1 MRASI
6 SVNSIHSFDQ
16 NTDADIAISHAKETE
31 RKNKRRKALQPCL
44 GFLKGLHTLQT
55 LSKFI
60 KEKIADNKL
69 SFSCTTIYTAV
80 EFFEGLVHHAW
91 WPWPEITPSVGPDS
105 GTTFGHTRYYNTQSI
120 RIWYRVW
127 ITLCYI
133 CFPAK
138 QGSYNTEYIKY
149 ICTHWV
155 TVSGSESPSCSVL
168 HHITG
173 QVMRFVPSNS
183 ACIITCSL
191 CRFVILEKLKFIY
204 FFGKSF
210 SFKRQ
215 SNSISK
221 GLHGSYPPLE
231 ALIRPGRAPI
241 FITLGTGQGW
251 CWWAGRR
258 NRGKMSQEQT
268 WKSLVYN
275 TNITPDQV
283 ELRLCW
289 LPSPPA

>member
-1 MRASI
+1 MTFTLEMRASI

-60 KEKIADNKL
+60 KEKIADLISFAFPAQQFILRWSFLRGWSTTLGGRDQKSPQVSALTVAPLLVTRDIITHKVFVFDIESELHCVISAFQQNKDL
-69 SFSCTTIYTAV
+69 TIQN
-80 EFFEGLVHHAW
+80 
-91 WPWPEITPSVGPDS
+91 IQS
-105 GTTFGHTRYYNTQSI
+105 TFG
-120 RIWYRVW
+120 
-127 ITLCYI
+127 
-133 CFPAK
+133 
-138 QGSYNTEYIKY
+138 
-149 ICTHWV
+149 THWV
-155 TVSGSESPSCSVL
+155 TVSGLESPSCSVL

-251 CWWAGRR
+251 CW
-258 NRGKMSQEQT
+258 
-268 WKSLVYN
+268 
-275 TNITPDQV
+275 
-283 ELRLCW
+283 
-289 LPSPPA
+289 

>member
-1 MRASI
+1 M
-6 SVNSIHSFDQ
+6 
-16 NTDADIAISHAKETE
+16 
-31 RKNKRRKALQPCL
+31 LYL
-44 GFLKGLHTLQT
+44 
-55 LSKFI
+55 LSSK
-60 KEKIADNKL
+60 
-69 SFSCTTIYTAV
+69 
-80 EFFEGLVHHAW
+80 
-91 WPWPEITPSVGPDS
+91 
-105 GTTFGHTRYYNTQSI
+105 TRI
-120 RIWYRVW
+120 
-127 ITLCYI
+127 
-133 CFPAK
+133 
-138 QGSYNTEYIKY
+138 YNTEYIKY
-149 ICTHWV
+149 IFTHWV
-155 TVSGSESPSCSVL
+155 TASGSESPSCSVL

-221 GLHGSYPPLE
+221 GLHGSYPQLE

-241 FITLGTGQGW
+241 FIILGEGQGW
-251 CWWAGRR
+251 CWWARRR
-258 NRGKMSQEQT
+258 NRVKMSQEQT

-283 ELRLCW
+283 DQSQRLYW
-289 LPSPPA
+289 LAGKMWSFHQFSSRFGHQLAASSHVNW